1 MKLFKPKDPTAGKS
15 SNKKLAVRFP
25 FTGMAIP
32 PTWKVIDRYA
42 LNAPFAYAVVAQDPG
57 TGSRKYFLD
66 EVLLTTKEAAIY
78 TYLLETLESELT
90 VPRGSVDPRTYFTE
104 QARRIVTKYSI
115 NASQT
120 SWPKIFYFAERDLV
134 GFGALDGL
142 MRDPHIEDISA
153 DGVNR
158 PLFIYQRKFEN
169 LETNVVFRDD
179 EIIDNLVS
187 RLAHMAGKHVSTA
200 FPIVQ
205 GTLPGRH
212 RLSATFR
219 REVSPYGG
227 TFTIRKFRE
236 DPLTII
242 DMLNFNVI
250 DHNLAAY
257 VWFLMENRAT
267 AIVAGSTGSG
277 KTTLLNSLLTLTR
290 MNNKIVTIEEV
301 QEINIA
307 HSNWTALVSRESY
320 GTMEDAGRGVGLFD
334 LVKTAMRMRP
344 DILVVGEVRGE
355 EAYVL
360 FQAIASVTG
369 DTPVLVRE
377 NNQVRL
383 KSIHEVVDP
392 FYPGETERV
401 PIPVKGID
409 VLTFDNGNKVTFKPI
424 RYVLRHKADEI
435 YKIRYTGGE
444 VKATGSHSVFVFR
457 DDCELVAKPVSELR
471 QGEILASF
479 CGSDE
484 KREAPE
490 LDVESILRQSNP
502 ARVVTQRIAPQCP
515 FCATKRTWRRGKVDD
530 SRRYTCSGC
539 KRSFADDREGLI
551 FHDMLEAD
559 DGTRLVSLTRSS
571 SIPAKIPVD
580 EQFARVL
587 GIYMADGC
595 VKHHRG
601 GRIVFSLSS
610 SEKQPLANE
619 VQEFF
624 SRFGVNACVDD
635 RGTYMLLEF
644 NHTPFALV
652 FEALCG
658 RELNEKR
665 VPSLMWSA
673 PREIV
678 NAFLDGWRADSR
690 RTVRGKFVSFTSAR
704 SQLINELSWL
714 SRLHGHTSLISERSS
729 RYRSVQVSK
738 TGIRQKSESIP
749 AEGLL
754 FKDNRDCGD
763 RCRCL

>member
-15 SNKKLAVRFP
+15 SNKKLSVRFP

-32 PTWKVIDRYA
+32 PTWKVTDKYA
-42 LNAPFAYAVVAQDPG
+42 LNAPFAYAVVAGDPS

-66 EVLLTTKEAAIY
+66 EVLLTAKEAAIY

-115 NASQT
+115 KASQM

-142 MRDPHIEDISA
+142 MRDPNIEDISA

-158 PLFIYQRKFEN
+158 PLFIYQRKYEN

-179 EIIDNLVS
+179 EILDNLVS

-212 RLSATFR
+212 RLAATFR

-227 TFTIRKFRE
+227 TITIRKFRE

-257 VWFLMENRAT
+257 IWFLMENRAT

-320 GTMEDAGRGVGLFD
+320 GTMEDSGRGVGLFD

-360 FQAIASVTG
+360 FQAIATGHGGVCTLHADDVTSAIQRLTSKPMDVPASFIPFLDLVFTVRRIAVPAPGGGFRIVRRVLSVDEVASVGNYMKMFKWDPITDRHVGTPLKNSVKVSRLARDTG
-369 DTPVLVRE
+369 ITVPELITEINRRGLVLKWL
-377 NNQVRL
+377 QQ
-383 KSIHEVVDP
+383 
-392 FYPGETERV
+392 
-401 PIPVKGID
+401 KGIRN
-409 VLTFDNGNKVTFKPI
+409 F
-424 RYVLRHKADEI
+424 REI
-435 YKIRYTGGE
+435 SYLFEEYRSRG
-444 VKATGSHSVFVFR
+444 
-457 DDCELVAKPVSELR
+457 
-471 QGEILASF
+471 
-479 CGSDE
+479 
-484 KREAPE
+484 PE
-490 LDVESILRQSNP
+490 LYQRVIGELGKAGLVIEAEIESG
-502 ARVVTQRIAPQCP
+502 VRI
-515 FCATKRTWRRGKVDD
+515 
-530 SRRYTCSGC
+530 
-539 KRSFADDREGLI
+539 
-551 FHDMLEAD
+551 
-559 DGTRLVSLTRSS
+559 
-571 SIPAKIPVD
+571 
-580 EQFARVL
+580 
-587 GIYMADGC
+587 
-595 VKHHRG
+595 
-601 GRIVFSLSS
+601 
-610 SEKQPLANE
+610 
-619 VQEFF
+619 
-624 SRFGVNACVDD
+624 
-635 RGTYMLLEF
+635 
-644 NHTPFALV
+644 
-652 FEALCG
+652 
-658 RELNEKR
+658 
-665 VPSLMWSA
+665 
-673 PREIV
+673 
-678 NAFLDGWRADSR
+678 
-690 RTVRGKFVSFTSAR
+690 
-704 SQLINELSWL
+704 
-714 SRLHGHTSLISERSS
+714 
-729 RYRSVQVSK
+729 
-738 TGIRQKSESIP
+738 
-749 AEGLL
+749 
-754 FKDNRDCGD
+754 
-763 RCRCL
+763 